1 MRGGRSRAVL
11 GLGVALVLLVAAAWA
26 ATSLLGLKDPYE
38 VRVLDG
44 TRLLA
49 SYSVEELEALG
60 IEKIVVAGKTEQGP
74 SLVRVLQESG
84 VGSYDRL
91 VIRGAGVRDDGEIV
105 LAADEVTPDVIF
117 DVANRG
123 TVKVVGPDIAY
134 DDRVRDVTDI
144 VVEGME

>member
-1 MRGGRSRAVL
+1 L
-11 GLGVALVLLVAAAWA
+11 LLVATAWA
-26 ATSLLGLKDPYE
+26 ATSLLGPKDPYE

-49 SYSVEELEALG
+49 SYNVEELEALG

-74 SLVRVLQESG
+74 SLLRVLQESG
-84 VGSYDRL
+84 VGSYDRV

-105 LAADEVTPDVIF
+105 LSEDEVTRDVIF
-117 DVANRG
+117 DIANRG

-144 VVEGME
+144 VVEGVK